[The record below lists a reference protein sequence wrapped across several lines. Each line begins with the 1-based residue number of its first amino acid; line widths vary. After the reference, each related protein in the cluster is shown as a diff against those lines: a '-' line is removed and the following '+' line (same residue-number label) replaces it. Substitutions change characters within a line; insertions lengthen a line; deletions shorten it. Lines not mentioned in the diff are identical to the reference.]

1 VRISAKSEY
10 AVRATVGLALIGRT
24 ARAEDIA
31 TAQGIPPKFLEK
43 ILHDLRRAGLVES
56 RRGPEGGHRLAKEAE
71 EITIADVI
79 RAVDGPLAEVRGAA
93 PESLRYDEDMAPL
106 QQVWIAVRA
115 SLRSVLETV
124 TIDDVVQRRLPDGLD
139 RLVQEPDAW
148 KRR

>member
-1 VRISAKSEY
+1 
-10 AVRATVGLALIGRT
+10 
-24 ARAEDIA
+24 
-31 TAQGIPPKFLEK
+31 
-43 ILHDLRRAGLVES
+43 
-56 RRGPEGGHRLAKEAE
+56 
-71 EITIADVI
+71 
-79 RAVDGPLAEVRGAA
+79 
-93 PESLRYDEDMAPL
+93 MAPL

>member
-10 AVRATVGLALIGRT
+10 AVRATVGLALIGQT
-24 ARAEDIA
+24 ARAEDVA

-56 RRGPEGGHRLAKEAE
+56 RRGPEGGHRLAKDAGD
-71 EITIADVI
+71 ITIADVI
-79 RAVDGPLAEVRGAA
+79 RAVDGPLAEVRGVA
-93 PESLRYDEDMAPL
+93 PESLQYGEDLASL

-124 TIDDVVQRRLPDGLD
+124 TIDDVAQGRLPDGMD
-139 RLVQEPDAW
+139 RLIAEPDAW